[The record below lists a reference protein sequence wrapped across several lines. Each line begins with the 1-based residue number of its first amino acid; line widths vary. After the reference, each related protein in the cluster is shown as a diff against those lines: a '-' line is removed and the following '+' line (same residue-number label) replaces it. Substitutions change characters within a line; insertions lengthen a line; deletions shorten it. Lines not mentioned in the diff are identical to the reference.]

1 MSEESVLADRVGNRI
16 VMPENIKTMNET
28 GQEFIARSRY
38 HLIDDFLPKI
48 EGCLERLGDDQIWW
62 RPNEQSNSIGN
73 LVLHLCGNARQWIV
87 CGVGGAADSR
97 NRDAEFA
104 QRDAVPRAE
113 LRALLQQTLNDV
125 AATLREYD
133 SDRLLERC
141 TIQGSN
147 VSALEAILHV
157 VEHFSMHTGQIL
169 MLTKMLTNS
178 DLAFYKFEGTDAV
191 AQWKTDVA
199 HSR

>member
-1 MSEESVLADRVGNRI
+1 LAIRI
-16 VMPENIKTMNET
+16 VLPENAETMNET

-38 HLIDDFLPKI
+38 HLIEDFLPKI
-48 EGCLERLGDDQIWW
+48 ERCLERLDDDQIWW
-62 RPNEQSNSIGN
+62 RPNDQSNSIGN

-104 QRDAVPRAE
+104 QHDAVPRAE
-113 LRALLQQTLNDV
+113 LHALLKQTLNEVD
-125 AATLREYD
+125 ATLLGYD
-133 SDRLLERC
+133 ANRLLDRR
-141 TIQGSN
+141 TIQGSD

-178 DLAFYKFEGTDAV
+178 DLAFYKFEGTDAIG
-191 AQWKTDVA
+191 QWKTDVA
-199 HSR
+199 PSR